1 MIHKRKDSA
10 TNSEESDII
19 IMIPLQ
25 NGLEICAVLYCN
37 FSNPFQ
43 RETTLPQGA
52 VSHNAVFH
60 FPAFHEGQVL
70 ASIPEM
76 ANTH

>member
-10 TNSEESDII
+10 PNSEESDII
-19 IMIPLQ
+19 TMIPIQ
-25 NGLEICAVLYCN
+25 NGLEIIAIFDCN
-37 FSNPFQ
+37 FSNPLQ

-52 VSHNAVFH
+52 VSHNSVFL
-60 FPAFHEGQVL
+60 FPALFKREVL